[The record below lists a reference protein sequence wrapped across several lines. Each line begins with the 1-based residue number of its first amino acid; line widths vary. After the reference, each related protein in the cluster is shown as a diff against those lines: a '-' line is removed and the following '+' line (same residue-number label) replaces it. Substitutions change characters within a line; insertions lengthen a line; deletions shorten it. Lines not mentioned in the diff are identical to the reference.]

1 MTSPSL
7 WALSLVYWLH
17 MLATIVWIGSLA
29 GLTIL
34 FIPAARETLDSK
46 TYAKILASIQ
56 RRLDPLGWISLVV
69 LVGTGMFQMSA
80 SPNYQGFLFLNND
93 WAVAILLK
101 HIAFA
106 VMIGISAY
114 LTWGLLPK
122 LGRAALRQAQGQDA
136 SEGGRLLQQDIFLL
150 RLNLI
155 LGVVVL
161 ALTALARAS

>member
-7 WALSLVYWLH
+7 WALSLIYWLH

-29 GLTIL
+29 GLSIL
-34 FIPAARETLDSK
+34 FLPAARQTLDPLV
-46 TYAKILASIQ
+46 YAKLLASIQ
-56 RRLDPLGWISLVV
+56 RRLDPLGWLSLLV

-80 SPNYQGFLFLNND
+80 NPNYQGFLAVNNS

-101 HIAFA
+101 HIVFA
-106 VMIGISAY
+106 IMIGISAY

-122 LGRAALRQAQGQDA
+122 LGRAALRQAHGQDA
-136 SEGGRLLQQDIFLL
+136 PEEQRLLQQETFLL
-150 RLNLI
+150 RLNLLLAVI
-155 LGVVVL
+155 VL

>member
-34 FIPAARETLDSK
+34 FLPAARQSLDSK
-46 TYAKILASIQ
+46 KFAEMLAGIQ
-56 RRLDPLGWISLVV
+56 RRLDPLGWISLLV

-80 SPNYQGFLFLNND
+80 NPNYEGFLAVNNS

-101 HIAFA
+101 HIVFA
-106 VMIGISAY
+106 IMIGISAY

-122 LGRAALRQAQGQDA
+122 LGRTVLRQAQGKDSPDEQGLLKQDT
-136 SEGGRLLQQDIFLL
+136 FLL
-150 RLNLI
+150 GLNLI